1 MQDEDERREAAIASS
16 PSLQPNYKPSG
27 VTQNQLAKFQ
37 ELHRRRLQ
45 VKARSKMKNKVKGM
59 SKKIGESCVKNRDA
73 NDFTEGNSSKETDDS
88 DVSILKGKTVKA
100 TFSVE
105 NENVTVDVGVKKR
118 QKLHWGLDTKERW
131 ERKANM

>member
-1 MQDEDERREAAIASS
+1 MEDEDERREAAIASR
-16 PSLQPNYKPSG
+16 PSLPNYKPSG
-27 VTQNQLAKFQ
+27 VTQSQLAKFR

-45 VKARSKMKNKVKGM
+45 VKARSKVKDKVKGM
-59 SKKIGESCVKNRDA
+59 SKKSDESCVKNLNA

-88 DVSILKGKTVKA
+88 DVSVLKRKTVKD
-100 TFSVE
+100 TFSEE
-105 NENVTVDVGVKKR
+105 NENVALHVGAKKR